1 MPNMIEIAARIGD
14 AQYRLANG
22 EDSIEVEKD
31 LIALRK
37 EIAAGLPGPAVDPVS
52 EDILAHYRAAAI
64 EQLIRLR
71 EMLAETDLQTVPDM
85 QLLHVGACAE
95 LARNMVVTYHEK
107 RNRAAAVRVQEEL
120 ICQA

>member
-1 MPNMIEIAARIGD
+1 MNRIEIAARIGD

-22 EDSIEVEKD
+22 EDSMDVERD

-37 EIAAGLPGPAVDPVS
+37 EIVAGIPPEADTVS
-52 EDILAHYRAAAI
+52 EDILAHYRADAI
-64 EQLIRLR
+64 AQLIRLR
-71 EMLAETDLQTVPDM
+71 EMLTGMDLPTSPDM
-85 QLLHVGACAE
+85 QLFHISACAE
-95 LARNMVVTYHEK
+95 LARQKVVDYYEK